1 MTRYVVWVGRHAWAI
16 LAAHVVLLAAAIYLI
31 ACRLP
36 LYADFSYLLPQDSE
50 SVVDLRRLEARAK
63 TTDTVLV
70 VIEAP
75 SSDERA
81 AAAKEM
87 AAGIRALPKELVDAV
102 EDDDADVRAFLRAHE
117 ELFIPIADLEKAKRA
132 LDDRIALEKARA
144 NPMYVDLDGGDDSKD
159 LDELRAKRKQAE
171 DRLARSSH
179 VSADG
184 KVAMIGVRIAFP
196 STDTGRGEELV
207 ERLRALRE
215 TLVAANAGVKIG
227 FTGGNITALAEHSAI
242 ASGILISSLVTAVL
256 VGLVL
261 ALYFRSAT
269 LLVLLVGTLGTASA
283 LTFGA
288 AALTVGHLNAA
299 TAFLGAI
306 IAGNGVNY
314 GILVIARYL
323 EERRTWSVEDSLA
336 TAMAATLRPT
346 AVASLAAAIAYG
358 SLAATSFKGF
368 ADFAVIGAIGM
379 ILCWIETYVL
389 LPALMLRFGR
399 RTRIFHGDPFVGSVL
414 VAVLGVRRP
423 RVVLAL
429 AFVLVST
436 AGVIVVRYIRND
448 PFEYDLTH
456 LRSVGA
462 DAVTARKWMKLSD
475 DNFGRGFAGRTLI
488 AADRPEQVP
497 LIVDALH
504 AADPQNHVMGPV
516 SSILDVV
523 PDHQAE
529 RLARLAD
536 LRATM
541 DKAQIDDPKLLE
553 LRPKEVTPIT
563 IADLPPSLRDKLVE
577 KDGRLGL
584 MISIDTANGLDEWN
598 GHDLVKFASLIRKL
612 QLRNHETI
620 TTSGSSVIFADIL
633 DSIER
638 DGPLVT
644 GLAAILLVVMIAIV
658 VGPNRRTLAVMAATT
673 TGSLLMVATCALLG
687 LKVNFLDFVALP
699 ITLGLGVD
707 YAINIAHR
715 NDEQAD
721 AITTLRTSGSAVF
734 ICSLTTIIGYASL
747 LASDNLAIRGFGKAS
762 LIGEVTCVLTALV
775 LVPALLARRRPKLPT
790 AAVVREAA

>member
-1 MTRYVVWVGRHAWAI
+1 MTRPRKGAGSPGGSLGYVGWVGRHAWAI
-16 LAAHVVLLAAAIYLI
+16 LAAHGVLLAGAIYLI

-36 LYADFSYLLPQDSE
+36 LYADFSYLLPQDSP

-70 VIEAP
+70 VIEATSP
-75 SSDERA
+75 PERA
-81 AAAKEM
+81 AVATEM
-87 AAGIRALPKELVDAV
+87 AAGIRGLSKELVDAV
-102 EDDDADVRAFLRAHE
+102 EDDDAEIRAFARAHE
-117 ELFIPIADLEKAKRA
+117 ELLVPIADLEKAKA
-132 LDDRIALEKARA
+132 TLDARIALEKAKA
-144 NPMYVDLDGGDDSKD
+144 SPLYVDLDTDDHKD
-159 LDELRAKRKQAE
+159 LDELHAKRKQADE
-171 DRLARSSH
+171 RLARSSH
-179 VSADG
+179 VSANG

-207 ERLRALRE
+207 DQLRLLRGGV
-215 TLVAANAGVKIG
+215 LAKHAGVKMG

-261 ALYFRSAT
+261 VLYFRSAT
-269 LLVLLVGTLGTASA
+269 LLVLLVGTLGTATA

-288 AALTVGHLNAA
+288 AALTIGHLNAA

-323 EERRTWSVEDSLA
+323 EERRMWSVEDSLS
-336 TAMAATLRPT
+336 TAIAATLRPT

-389 LPALMLRFGR
+389 LPALLLRFGR
-399 RTRIFHGDPFVGSVL
+399 RTRIFHGDPFVGRIL

-429 AFVLVST
+429 ALALVT
-436 AGVIVVRYIRND
+436 GAAVVVARYIGSD

-456 LRSVGA
+456 LRSVGQ
-462 DAVTARKWMKLSD
+462 DAVSAREWMHLSD
-475 DNFGRGFAGRTLI
+475 VNFGRGFAGRTLI

-504 AADPQNHVMGPV
+504 AADPTNATMGPV

-523 PDHQAE
+523 PDQQE
-529 RLARLAD
+529 RRLKLLAD
-536 LRATM
+536 IRAAM
-541 DKAQIDDPKLLE
+541 DKADLDDPELVK
-553 LRPKEVTPIT
+553 LRPAEVAPIT
-563 IADLPPSLRDKLVE
+563 IADLPPVLRDKLVE
-577 KDGRLGL
+577 KDGRIGL

-598 GHDLVKFASLIRKL
+598 GHDLIRFASLIRRLK
-612 QLRNHETI
+612 LRNHETI
-620 TTSGSSVIFADIL
+620 TTSGASVIFADIL

-638 DGPLVT
+638 DGPRVT

-658 VGPNRRTLAVMAATT
+658 VGRNRRAGAVIAATM

-721 AITTLRTSGSAVF
+721 AIATLRTSGSAVF

-747 LASDNLAIRGFGKAS
+747 LVSDNLAIRGFGTAS
-762 LIGEVTCVLTALV
+762 LIGEITCVLTALV
-775 LVPALLARRRPKLPT
+775 LVPALLARR
-790 AAVVREAA
+790 A